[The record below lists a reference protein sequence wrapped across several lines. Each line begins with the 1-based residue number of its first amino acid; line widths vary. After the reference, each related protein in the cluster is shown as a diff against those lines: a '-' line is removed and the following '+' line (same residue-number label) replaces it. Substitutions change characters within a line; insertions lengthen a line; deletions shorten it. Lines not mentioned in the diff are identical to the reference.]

1 MHQDRTEMTDNKIPQ
16 ADIDSANY
24 DILAVVESRIEVKKA
39 GKNYVGLCPFHKE
52 KTPSFNVVI
61 DKNFCYC
68 QGCGAG
74 GDAVQ
79 FIMQYDGISF
89 PAAVASINGDLPSS
103 VTRDKVRESLKID
116 RSVKPSDH
124 REDADK
130 SKSILISCTTTGN
143 HMYLLSRNTAAYT
156 ECLTMKGALVV
167 ELFNLAGDLVNLAAL
182 RGDDIRYA
190 AGGISYGAVA
200 VLEPVSEPDGATIL
214 CVDYAEAWR
223 LWWIMKG
230 KTKIIC
236 AMEYENAKWI
246 ADKQRVRFTH
256 VGCSSM
262 HQDYFLDY
270 GHDVILIPDA
280 YADKVAS

>member
-1 MHQDRTEMTDNKIPQ
+1 MTNKIPQ
-16 ADIDSANY
+16 SDINRANY
-24 DILAVVESRIEVKKA
+24 DILAVVESRMEVKKA

-89 PAAVASINGDLPSS
+89 PAAVASINGDLPST
-103 VTRDKVRESLKID
+103 VTAERVTASLKAD
-116 RSVKPSDH
+116 RSVKPSNH
-124 REDADK
+124 REDAAK
-130 SKSILISCTTTGN
+130 SKSILDRCTTTDN
-143 HMYLLSRNTAAYT
+143 HMYLLSRNTAPFTKA
-156 ECLTMKGALVV
+156 LNFKGALAV
-167 ELFNLAGDLVNLAAL
+167 ELFNLAGELVNIAAL
-182 RGDDIRYA
+182 RGDSISYA
-190 AGGISYGAVA
+190 AGGLSYGAVA
-200 VLEPVSEPDGATIL
+200 VLEPAHEPDGATVL

-223 LWWIMKG
+223 LWWLMKG

-236 AMEYENAKWI
+236 AMEFENAKWI

-256 VGCSSM
+256 VGCSAEYEQ
-262 HQDYFLDY
+262 HFYDY
-270 GHDVILIPDA
+270 GHDVILIPDPYTA
-280 YADKVAS
+280 KVAS

>member
-1 MHQDRTEMTDNKIPQ
+1 MAGKIPQ
-16 ADIDSANY
+16 SDINRANY
-24 DILAVVESRIEVKKA
+24 DILAVVESRMEVKKA

-89 PAAVASINGDLPSS
+89 PAAVAAINGDLPST
-103 VTRDKVRESLKID
+103 VTAERVTASLKAD
-116 RSVKPSDH
+116 RTVKPSNH
-124 REDADK
+124 REDPAK
-130 SKSILISCTTTGN
+130 SQSILERCTAIEN
-143 HMYLLSRNTAAYT
+143 HMYLLSNNTAPFQSA
-156 ECLTMKGALVV
+156 LSFKGALVV
-167 ELFNLAGDLVNLAAL
+167 ELFNLAGELVNLAAIKD
-182 RGDDIRYA
+182 GEIKYA
-190 AGGISYGAVA
+190 AGGMSYGAVS
-200 VLEPVSEPDGATIL
+200 VLNPVHEPDGATVL

-223 LWWIMKG
+223 LWWLMKG

-236 AMEYENAKWI
+236 AMEFENAKWI

-256 VGCSSM
+256 VGCSAE
-262 HQDYFLDY
+262 HEQHFYDY
-270 GHDVILIPDA
+270 GHDIILIPEP
-280 YADKVAS
+280 YAAKVAS

>member
-1 MHQDRTEMTDNKIPQ
+1 MTSQIPQ
-16 ADIDSANY
+16 SEIDRANY
-24 DILAVVESRIEVKKA
+24 DILAVVESRMEVRKA
-39 GKNYVGLCPFHKE
+39 GKNYVGLCPFHNE

-74 GDAVQ
+74 GDAIH

-89 PAAVASINGDLPSS
+89 PQAVAAINGNLPSS
-103 VTRDKVRESLKID
+103 VTHEKVRESLKID
-116 RSVKPSDH
+116 RTAKPSTH
-124 REDADK
+124 KENPEKCARLLE
-130 SKSILISCTTTGN
+130 SCAPVEN
-143 HMYLLSRNTAAYT
+143 HMYLLSRNTASHD
-156 ECLTMKGALVV
+156 ECLTFKGALIVK
-167 ELFNLAGDLVNLAAL
+167 LFNLAGEVVNLAAL
-182 RGDDIRYA
+182 EGDTIRYA
-190 AGGISYGAVA
+190 AGGVSYGAVA
-200 VLEPVSEPDGATIL
+200 ALEPVNEPDGATVL

-236 AMEYENAKWI
+236 AMEFENAKWI

-256 VGCSSM
+256 VGCSEE

-270 GHDVILIPDA
+270 GHEVILIPGA
-280 YADKVAS
+280 YAAKV